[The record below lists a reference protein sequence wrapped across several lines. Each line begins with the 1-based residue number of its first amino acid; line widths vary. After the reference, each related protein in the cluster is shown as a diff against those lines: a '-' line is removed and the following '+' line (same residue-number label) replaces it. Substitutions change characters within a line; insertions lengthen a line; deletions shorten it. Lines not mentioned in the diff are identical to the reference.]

1 MQNSSIGRK
10 LMMVSKK
17 ISKNKQNVELV
28 QKQQQQQ
35 QTDVIVVALVFILVD
50 FIDQFSHFHFW
61 VSIAN
66 FGHIL
71 LSVVSHLEICSI

>member
-50 FIDQFSHFHFW
+50 FIDQFSHFHF
-61 VSIAN
+61 
-66 FGHIL
+66 
-71 LSVVSHLEICSI
+71 